1 MKKNNLHNNKK
12 GFKVPKDYFD
22 NFEEKL
28 FEKISQ
34 DDDKNSSLLSDTI
47 SSGLNVPDDYF
58 NTFEDQLMEK
68 LNSKEKEASILDS
81 NLKTGLTTPKKY
93 FENIEETILQKTVTV
108 NKETNIVSLFSRK
121 KILYVSGIAAM
132 IAIIISISINKE
144 NNSFSFDS
152 IDIADIQEYFEEG
165 NAEFSDAEIAELL
178 DDQTNLT
185 DTFGNTELS
194 DEELE
199 DYLSDEELADEIIY
213 VE

>member
-1 MKKNNLHNNKK
+1 MKKNNLHSDNK

-34 DDDKNSSLLSDTI
+34 EDKNSSLLSDTI

-58 NTFEDQLMEK
+58 NTFENHLIEK
-68 LNSKEKEASILDS
+68 LNSEKKEVSILND
-81 NLKTGLTTPKKY
+81 NLKSGLAAPEKY
-93 FENIEETILQKTVTV
+93 FENVEETILQKVITVK
-108 NKETNIVSLFSRK
+108 KESKVVSLFSRK
-121 KILYVSGIAAM
+121 NILYVSGIAAM
-132 IAIIISISINKE
+132 IAIIIAISINKE
-144 NNSFSFDS
+144 NNSFNFES

-165 NAEFSDAEIAELL
+165 NGEFSDAEIAELL
-178 DDQTNLT
+178 DDETNLT
-185 DTFGNTELS
+185 DSFGNTELS

-199 DYLSDEELADEIIY
+199 DYLSDEELADDIIY